1 MARAPLTKRA
11 LIGLDRSVKPSATSR
26 GQPLR
31 PLTIPNAIGFTR
43 LLLVPLFLY
52 AALSSDDGRTA
63 SAAILYAVIGASDYL
78 DGFAAR
84 LTGQYSRLGA
94 LLDPL
99 VDRLYVLSGVV
110 VTWHFELLPR
120 WALAILAAREVLV
133 VGLTWLA
140 LRLGRD
146 LEINAWGRW
155 AVWPTMFSI
164 FLALV
169 VETWVATVLL
179 LIGVGM
185 TLVATWIYVGTIT
198 GRRPDPDSPSTSA

>member
-1 MARAPLTKRA
+1 MARAPLTKRR
-11 LIGLDRSVKPSATSR
+11 IVGLDRSVKPPATAR

-31 PLTIPNAIGFTR
+31 PFTLPNGIGLTR
-43 LLLVPLFLY
+43 LLLIPVFVLLAF
-52 AALSSDDGRTA
+52 SSQDGRTA
-63 SAAILYAVIGASDYL
+63 SATILYAVIGASDYL
-78 DGFAAR
+78 DGLVAR
-84 LTGQYSRLGA
+84 LTGQFSRLGA
-94 LLDPL
+94 LLDPF

-169 VETWVATVLL
+169 ADTWVATALL

-185 TLVATWIYVGTIT
+185 TLVATTLYLRTLT
-198 GRRPDPDSPSTSA
+198 GAGGAGRSPSTSA